1 MHVNLQRSRMED
13 IAEASTVMPR
23 LAVIGSGVGS
33 GGEAALDALIEPGPR
48 VEGGRYGEA
57 KRPSLPTIG
66 LIALAHVA
74 ALYALT
80 TFDVISLKKK
90 TEPTVIEMVIDAP
103 PPAEIV
109 PPTAPPPRDTPPP
122 PDQPTP
128 LIVSTAQTAAPLP
141 IAVAPPPPVPVAPV
155 QVAPPGPPAP
165 PAPIIPPD
173 VDASTMSNP
182 APVYPMESRRRHEQG
197 TVRLRVVITVEGRVK
212 EISVA
217 RSSGFDRL
225 DKAALDAVRRWKF
238 RPGTQAGIPVE
249 AVGTLAIPFSL
260 A

>member
-1 MHVNLQRSRMED
+1 MHATLRPSLIED
-13 IAEASTVMPR
+13 IAETSIVAPR
-23 LAVIGSGVGS
+23 LAVVDDVPSADASVDSGPP
-33 GGEAALDALIEPGPR
+33 I
-48 VEGGRYGEA
+48 EGGRYGET

-80 TFDVISLKKK
+80 TFDVISFKKK
-90 TEPTVIEMVIDAP
+90 AEPTIVEMVLDVP

-109 PPTAPPPRDTPPP
+109 PPTAPPPKDTPPP

-128 LIVSTAQTAAPLP
+128 LIVSTAQTVAPPP
-141 IAVAPPPPVPVAPV
+141 IAVAPQPPAPVAPV
-155 QVAPPGPPAP
+155 VAPPGPPAP

-212 EISVA
+212 DISVA

-238 RPGTQAGIPVE
+238 RPGTQAGNPVE